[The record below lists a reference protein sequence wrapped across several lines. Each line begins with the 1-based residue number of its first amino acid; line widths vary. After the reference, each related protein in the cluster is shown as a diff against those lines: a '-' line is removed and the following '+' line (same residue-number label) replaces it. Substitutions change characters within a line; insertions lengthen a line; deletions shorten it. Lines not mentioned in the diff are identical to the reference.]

1 MIWHKLTFLQAL
13 FPSRDA
19 AGEVA
24 RRWHR
29 ARRDQPE
36 LSLDLIRLGGV
47 LTAQPVTAEG
57 DLVPTDPLR
66 LAYEAGRRDFALQLL
81 AMTNLTMHE
90 LNTLMEDNDVS

>member
-13 FPSRDA
+13 FPSRRVA
-19 AGEVA
+19 SEVA

-36 LSLDLIRLGGV
+36 LALDLIRMGGV
-47 LTAQPVTAEG
+47 LTAQPVVDG
-57 DLVPTDPLR
+57 DVVPPDPLR

-90 LNTLMEDNDVS
+90 LNSLMEDNDVS